1 MDIKKFNLWN
11 HIVSAIIFLIS
22 AFTYL
27 STIEP
32 SASFWDCGEFIASSF
47 KFEVGHPP
55 GNPVFQLIARFFTIF
70 AAPENAA
77 IAVNAMSAL
86 CSAFTI
92 FFLYLTIVFFAKR
105 MLKPASNG
113 NYSIGQAIAI
123 YGSGAVGALAYC
135 FSDTFWFSAV
145 EGEVYAMSSL
155 FTAMVFWAMT
165 KWYEQAESPY
175 ANRWI
180 VLISFLMGLSI
191 GVHLLNLLA
200 IPAIVF
206 MYFYRKREEGHYTF
220 WEYVKIFLISVIILA
235 AILFFII
242 PYLPKFAAYTDIL
255 FVNTFGL
262 PVNSG
267 AAFFVIALLT
277 ASFWGLSRLYKANK
291 VFWTTTLLCFTTIVI
306 GFSIFSIVVIRS
318 SVMTPTNEN
327 QPDNAF
333 SLIRY
338 LSREQYGKTPL
349 IYGQYF
355 GSPYASLKTPKYWTL
370 INGKYKHVTGPVE
383 AEYSSGSKM
392 LFPRMWNNQND
403 KYIKF
408 YQSYMDGKGTDIPG
422 SKYKKPTFG
431 TNLKFF
437 FDFQLN
443 WMYWRYFMWN
453 FAGRQND
460 IHSPS
465 PGEIFYGNWESG
477 IKPLDDMRL
486 GNQDNAPEILKH
498 NKAKNHYFLLPLLLG
513 IIGLFFQF
521 DKDKR
526 GSWLTFLLFF
536 MTGIAIVIYLNQPP
550 YQVRERDYAYAGSF
564 YAFAIWIGFAV
575 AAIYEWIQDFMKGK
589 HQVVTA
595 SIVSL
600 LLLGVPAL
608 MAQQNWDD
616 HDRSNRRTAVE
627 MATNYLNSVGRNGIL
642 ITHGDNDTFP
652 LWYAQEVEGIRT
664 DVRIAN
670 TSLLGTD
677 WYIGQMKYTI
687 NDSPALDL
695 KVGPEQYL
703 YGTNEFIRIHDTRN
717 QIIPIADVMAVFRHP
732 GAKITLEDGSKE
744 DYIVS
749 RKMSIPVNKENVL
762 KYGILSESFADS
774 IPDEIVISIPEG
786 KEYLSKPELFML
798 DLLSSYQWDR
808 PINMLSQGGDI
819 NIGLKDYL
827 MYESFSSKFVPI
839 RNKITTSG
847 LGKVDIKELEY
858 QMDSVFKWDALKRK
872 DYFVDYQNLYTFL
885 GVLPQR
891 DLFLN
896 AANQFIAAGK
906 KDKAIAILDK
916 CQESVPAASYPLET
930 ICLGFYQ
937 NDISVIGMV
946 EAYMKAGAID
956 KGKKLGD
963 EMSAE
968 LIKSIRF
975 YIEYYDMG
983 KDEFELCCNCLYY
996 LADTYK
1002 KFDDTKSAEE
1012 LINSLEKII
1021 KGAVES

>member
-1 MDIKKFNLWN
+1 M
-11 HIVSAIIFLIS
+11 SAIIFLIS

-32 SASFWDCGEFIASSF
+32 SAPFWDCGEFIASSF

-575 AAIYEWIQDFMKGK
+575 AAIYEWIQDFLKGK

-595 SIVSL
+595 SVVSL

-946 EAYMKAGAID
+946 EAYMKAGRVD
-956 KGKKLGD
+956 K
-963 EMSAE
+963 
-968 LIKSIRF
+968 I
-975 YIEYYDMG
+975 
-983 KDEFELCCNCLYY
+983 NPVLY
-996 LADTYK
+996 
-1002 KFDDTKSAEE
+1002 
-1012 LINSLEKII
+1012 
-1021 KGAVES
+1021 

>member
-1 MDIKKFNLWN
+1 
-11 HIVSAIIFLIS
+11 
-22 AFTYL
+22 
-27 STIEP
+27 
-32 SASFWDCGEFIASSF
+32 
-47 KFEVGHPP
+47 
-55 GNPVFQLIARFFTIF
+55 
-70 AAPENAA
+70 
-77 IAVNAMSAL
+77 
-86 CSAFTI
+86 
-92 FFLYLTIVFFAKR
+92 
-105 MLKPASNG
+105 MLKPASKG

-206 MYFYRKREEGHYTF
+206 MYFYRKREEGHYTL

-235 AILFFII
+235 LILFFII

-306 GFSIFSIVVIRS
+306 GFSIFSVVVIRS

-370 INGKYKHVTGPVE
+370 INRKYKHVTGPVE

-589 HQVVTA
+589 HQVATA
-595 SIVSL
+595 SVVSL

-1002 KFDDTKSAEE
+1002 KFDDAKSAEE

-1021 KGAVES
+1021 KGAVEG

>member
-306 GFSIFSIVVIRS
+306 GFSIFSVVVIRS

-589 HQVVTA
+589 HQVATA
-595 SIVSL
+595 SVVSL

-847 LGKVDIKELEY
+847 LGKVDINELEY

-975 YIEYYDMG
+975 YIEYYEMG

-1002 KFDDTKSAEE
+1002 KFDDAKSAEE

-1021 KGAVES
+1021 KGTVES